1 MPPLVKPHKNFKVLL
16 HSKITTLLFLTD
28 GGLRRGP
35 TFSVT
40 PKDIVAVVGD
50 KVVLECIANG
60 FPKPRV
66 TWLRDKLPVV
76 FGSDYSLLGESNLLI
91 ESVSVVH
98 AGIYTCRALAG
109 ARVQQATAKLDVL
122 CK

>member
-1 MPPLVKPHKNFKVLL
+1 MA
-16 HSKITTLLFLTD
+16 
-28 GGLRRGP
+28 
-35 TFSVT
+35 
-40 PKDIVAVVGD
+40 PKDTVAIVGS

-66 TWLRDKLPVV
+66 TWLRDGLPVV
-76 FGSDYSLLGESNLLI
+76 FGNDLSLLGESNLLI
-91 ESVSVVH
+91 ESVSALH

-109 ARVQQATAKLDVL
+109 ARVQQVTAKLDVH

>member
-1 MPPLVKPHKNFKVLL
+1 MHKSFKMVL
-16 HSKITTLLFLTD
+16 HSKITTLSFLTD
-28 GGLRRGP
+28 TGLRRGP

-40 PKDIVAVVGD
+40 PKDIEAVVGS

-66 TWLRDKLPVV
+66 TWLRDGLPVV

>member
-1 MPPLVKPHKNFKVLL
+1 MA
-16 HSKITTLLFLTD
+16 
-28 GGLRRGP
+28 
-35 TFSVT
+35 
-40 PKDIVAVVGD
+40 PKDRVAFVGS

-66 TWLRDKLPVV
+66 TWLRDGLPVV

-91 ESVSVVH
+91 ESVSVAH

-109 ARVQQATAKLDVL
+109 ARVQQVTAKLDVH

>member
-1 MPPLVKPHKNFKVLL
+1 MTP
-16 HSKITTLLFLTD
+16 TD
-28 GGLRRGP
+28 R
-35 TFSVT
+35 
-40 PKDIVAVVGD
+40 VAVVGS

-66 TWLRDKLPVV
+66 TWLRNGLPVV
-76 FGSDYSLLGESNLLI
+76 FGSEYALLGKGNLLI

-109 ARVQQATAKLDVL
+109 VRVQQVTAKLDVH

>member
-1 MPPLVKPHKNFKVLL
+1 MA
-16 HSKITTLLFLTD
+16 
-28 GGLRRGP
+28 
-35 TFSVT
+35 
-40 PKDIVAVVGD
+40 PKDRVAFVGS

-66 TWLRDKLPVV
+66 NWLRDGLPVV
-76 FGSDYSLLGESNLLI
+76 FESDCSLLGESNLLI
-91 ESVSVVH
+91 ESVSVAH

-109 ARVQQATAKLDVL
+109 VTVQQVTAKLDVH